1 MYGNLKATIKG
12 KEVKSLVYN
21 KSEIARKTGLSRVAV
36 TNILNGKQKNP
47 KLDTLERLA
56 ETMDCSIDELKTK
69 IKTDAVS

>member
-21 KSEIARKTGLSRVAV
+21 KSAIARKTGLSRVAV